1 MTIFVE
7 EDDGRFS
14 RFSENHYQRGYE
26 AETMVRLIK
35 EAGMEVIE
43 VLDADTHEEITPE
56 SERIYIIA
64 KEVRKEA

>member
-1 MTIFVE
+1 
-7 EDDGRFS
+7 
-14 RFSENHYQRGYE
+14 
-26 AETMVRLIK
+26 MVRLIK